1 MSERKV
7 LSKSTTARG
16 RQTSHSTS
24 SRPSPH
30 EERHTM
36 LTPDLSYSQ
45 ILPARLRPQR
55 AQEAARAKA
64 GGAQDTDGSA
74 VGPLLLVVPVVRR
87 GDLLGS
93 EVLRAQVIP
102 GRGV

>member
-24 SRPSPH
+24 SRPSPQD
-30 EERHTM
+30 ESHTM

-64 GGAQDTDGSA
+64 DGAEDTDGSA
-74 VGPLLLVVPVVRR
+74 DGPLLHDVPDVRR
-87 GDLLGS
+87 VQQQKTK
-93 EVLRAQVIP
+93 EQHTQNNP
-102 GRGV
+102 G